1 MVIIELRMNLPLWI
15 NILMYFHN
23 CYRVF
28 NANSFH
34 CWLFYL
40 FIWPCHGACRI
51 LPWSGIKPV
60 TPAMKAEPQPLDHPG
75 SLQITFERKKTLQI
89 LLKPH
94 PTSLSP
100 LSLLNG
106 CHHPEQSIYYFN
118 ECFYTF
124 ISYARKLT
132 AALCVIAKRW
142 IQLNW
147 ING

>member
-1 MVIIELRMNLPLWI
+1 MRMNLPLRI

-23 CYRVF
+23 CYRFF

-34 CWLFYL
+34 GWLFYL

-51 LPWSGIKPV
+51 LPWPGIKPV
-60 TPAMKAEPQPLDHPG
+60 SPG

-106 CHHPEQSIYYFN
+106 CHHPEQGIYYFN

-124 ISYARKLT
+124 ISYVSCHKLFII
-132 AALCVIAKRW
+132 AFAKRSQSVCM
-142 IQLNW
+142 ILKLAF
-147 ING
+147 